1 MAKVDT
7 ESVGKFYHHY
17 PRVAAI
23 VTARAGGRDNAMA
36 VAWHTAISLS
46 PPLYGVSISPKRFT
60 CQLIIE
66 SKEFSV
72 NFMPF
77 KAAELV
83 AAVGGSKGAEV
94 DKFRRFS
101 IAQDRPLKVGA
112 PILKEAYAAY
122 ECTLVEHKTYGDHEW
137 LVGEIV
143 ATHFM
148 EEAFTSEQVLDLNKM
163 EPVLYLGAEFYL
175 SSAKDTLRLLDRQVY
190 GKRER

>member
-1 MAKVDT
+1 MTRVDT
-7 ESVGKFYHHY
+7 DSIGKFHHHY

-23 VTARAGGRDNAMA
+23 VTAQAGGRDNAMA

-66 SKEFSV
+66 SREFSI

-77 KAAELV
+77 KTAELV
-83 AAVGGSKGAEV
+83 AAVGGSKGAEI
-94 DKFRRFS
+94 DKFQRFS
-101 IAQDRPLKVGA
+101 IARDMPLKVGA

-122 ECTLVEHKTYGDHEW
+122 ECTLVERKTYGDHEW

-143 ATHFM
+143 ATHFT
-148 EEAFTSEQVLDLNKM
+148 EEAFTAEQVLDLSKI
-163 EPVLYLGAEFYL
+163 EPTLYLGAELYL